1 MPIPMT
7 RLILYTQDVRQLKC
21 FYQTYFALPL
31 REEIE
36 GEWVVLDAGGIELA
50 LHRVGEAYRSPP
62 GEGAARSGTGSNAK
76 FVFRIEA
83 GIEAL
88 HDSLLKAGVPMR
100 GIKRYDGFP
109 YRLCDG
115 TDPEGNVFQLMQADA
130 AGVATS

>member
-7 RLILYTQDVRQLKC
+7 RLILYTHDVRQLKC
-21 FYQTYFALPL
+21 FYQTYFSLPL

-50 LHRVGEAYRSPP
+50 LHRVGEAYRSSP